1 MSLLRTARLRLRA
14 LFGRAAA
21 NRELDEELQ
30 LHIDLETEQ
39 NIRAGMEPAEARRRA
54 VLQFG
59 GIEGHKDASRQAQ
72 GMELMGATASW
83 LDVKLGLR
91 MLVKYPGLTLVGGL
105 ALTVATGL
113 GAAFF
118 QFSEN
123 MFNIRLPFEDA
134 DRMVMIRNWDVA
146 AAGPDHRAFADF
158 VRWRDEVETI
168 EDVGAIQI
176 VDRTFATDEGYSE
189 SVEVARVSAAVFNV
203 LRVEPLIG
211 RTFLEEDEIPTATP
225 VVVLGYSAWQRLFD
239 GDRGVVGRT
248 VRVGSTAA
256 TVIGVMP
263 EDFAFPVNH
272 SVWTPFQPAAMEFA
286 PREGPTVR
294 VMGRLRP
301 GATLQQAQAEI
312 SAIGA
317 RMSADYPESYERV
330 QSQVLPFADGLVSD
344 GDMRWAIQGIRLMFV
359 LLMIVMCVNV
369 ATLVFARTA
378 IRENEF
384 AVRSALGASRRRIVL
399 QLFFEALVLTLSAA
413 GLGLLIAWWGLRW
426 GMDLFWKV
434 QEEAGSP
441 YWFTDALSPATI
453 VYAIVLAVVGAVMVG
468 IVPALK
474 VTGKRVQPTL
484 SQMSSGSPRLRFGGV
499 WTVIVV
505 LQVALSVAF
514 LPTAVMT
521 AKSTLEDAERS
532 TGFPADAYLT
542 GQLTRELD
550 TPLSEI
556 PEDELLAI
564 HTRSAQLVDE
574 VERRIEAVPGVEAV
588 AFATRLS
595 GMNHGYDMIHIHDN
609 VVAVPSD
616 TSAGPNARSLAV
628 SVDYFDVMRAPIVSG
643 RGFSPADV
651 AAGASVIV
659 NQDFVDDLMQG
670 QDPVGHRIRYPRRAG
685 EAADRWYEV
694 IGVVS
699 DLDMDD
705 FGPGVHVAMYHP
717 IQPEHSE
724 SLQMF
729 VVAGSRGRMLG
740 PRIRSTINGI
750 DPTLRLGGLTTV
762 REAWQPVHQS
772 QQFFAAMQGLIALV
786 ALLLSMAGIHAL
798 MSFTVSRRT
807 REIGIRSAIGA
818 RPARIVT
825 AIFSRAFAQLGLGV
839 LIGATFA
846 AALRRDDLATDGPL
860 MLAVIVGT
868 MLTVG
873 LIACFIPARRALR
886 IQPTEA
892 LKSGG

>member
-39 NIRAGMEPAEARRRA
+39 NIRAGMAPAEARRRA

-659 NQDFVDDLMQG
+659 NQDFMDDLMQG